1 MDSNTLISQT
11 LSTLKCVTTERVR
24 FKLPLTAKEV
34 EAVMVQA
41 YNNIVTQRGGTPTD
55 EASTKANIQSIARWL
70 TDAKLRPSLLL
81 RGGVGNGKTTT
92 AKSIVATFEALRLL
106 AVQKLRNDRW
116 QMTAEQDAVYTAL
129 SKLPALRIVS
139 AVDAVALAKDEDAF
153 KQMRN
158 SLILIIDDLGTEP
171 ATAKVYGTEQTPI
184 AEIINHRY
192 EVMLTTIITTNLNDD
207 AIAKRYGERTIDRLR
222 EMCERLTFTGAS
234 YRTKR

>member
-1 MDSNTLISQT
+1 MNAS
-11 LSTLKCVTTERVR
+11 
-24 FKLPLTAKEV
+24 EV
-34 EAVMVQA
+34 EAVMTQA
-41 YNNIVTQRGGTPTD
+41 YANIVTQRGGTIETMD
-55 EASTKANIQSIARWL
+55 ASTKANIQQVSRWL
-70 TDAKLRPSLLL
+70 TNARLRPSLII
-81 RGGVGNGKTTT
+81 RGCVGNGKTTT
-92 AKSIVATFEALRLL
+92 AKSIVATFDALRLS

-184 AEIINHRY
+184 VEIINHRY
-192 EVMLTTIITTNLNDD
+192 EAMLTTIITTNLNDD

-222 EMCERLTFTGAS
+222 EMCERLTFTGTS

>member
-1 MDSNTLISQT
+1 M
-11 LSTLKCVTTERVR
+11 TTERVR
-24 FKLPLTAKEV
+24 FKLPLTAQEV
-34 EAVMVQA
+34 EAVMLEA

-55 EASTKANIQSIARWL
+55 EASTRANIASIARWL
-70 TDAKLRPSLLL
+70 TDVKLRPSLLL

-139 AVDAVALAKDEDAF
+139 AVDAVALAKDEESF
-153 KQMRN
+153 RQMRN

-234 YRTKR
+234 YRAKR

>member
-1 MDSNTLISQT
+1 M
-11 LSTLKCVTTERVR
+11 TTERAR
-24 FKLPLTAKEV
+24 FKLPLTAQEV
-34 EAVMVQA
+34 EAVMLEA

-55 EASTKANIQSIARWL
+55 EASTRANIGSVARWL
-70 TDAKLRPSLLL
+70 TDVKLRPSLLL

-92 AKSIVATFEALRLL
+92 VKSIVATFEALKLL
-106 AVQKLRNDRW
+106 AAQKLSNDSW
-116 QMTAEQDAVYTAL
+116 QMAAEQYAVYTAL
-129 SKLPALRIVS
+129 SKLPSLRIAS
-139 AVDAVALAKDEDAF
+139 AVDVVALAKDEDSF
-153 KQMRN
+153 RQMRN

-184 AEIINHRY
+184 AEVINHRY
-192 EVMLTTIITTNLNDD
+192 EAMLTTIITTNLNDD

>member
-1 MDSNTLISQT
+1 M
-11 LSTLKCVTTERVR
+11 TTERVR
-24 FKLPLTAKEV
+24 FKLPLTAQEV
-34 EAVMVQA
+34 EAVMLEA

-55 EASTKANIQSIARWL
+55 EASTKANIASIARWL

-129 SKLPALRIVS
+129 SKLPTLRIVS

-158 SLILIIDDLGTEP
+158 SLVLIIDDLGTEP

-192 EVMLTTIITTNLNDD
+192 EAMLTTIITTNLNDD

>member
-1 MDSNTLISQT
+1 MDNSTLISQT
-11 LSTLKCVTTERVR
+11 LSTLKCVTTERAR
-24 FKLPLTAKEV
+24 FKLPLTAQEV
-34 EAVMVQA
+34 EAVMLEA

-55 EASTKANIQSIARWL
+55 EASTRANIGSVARWL
-70 TDAKLRPSLLL
+70 TDVKLRPSLLL

-92 AKSIVATFEALRLL
+92 VKSIVATFEALKLL
-106 AVQKLRNDRW
+106 AAQKLSNDRW
-116 QMTAEQDAVYTAL
+116 QMAAEQDAVYTAL
-129 SKLPALRIVS
+129 SKLPSLRIAS
-139 AVDAVALAKDEDAF
+139 AVDVVALAKDEDSF
-153 KQMRN
+153 RQMRN

-184 AEIINHRY
+184 AEVINHRY
-192 EVMLTTIITTNLNDD
+192 EAMLTTIITTNLNDD

>member
-1 MDSNTLISQT
+1 ML
-11 LSTLKCVTTERVR
+11 E
-24 FKLPLTAKEV
+24 
-34 EAVMVQA
+34 A
-41 YNNIVTQRGGTPTD
+41 YNNIVIQRGGTPTD

-70 TDAKLRPSLLL
+70 TDVKLRPSLLM

-92 AKSIVATFEALRLL
+92 AKSIVATFEALKLL

-116 QMTAEQDAVYTAL
+116 QMNTEQDAVYTAL
-129 SKLPALRIVS
+129 SRLPALRIVS
-139 AVDAVALAKDEDAF
+139 AVDAVALAKEEDSF
-153 KQMRN
+153 RQMRKE
-158 SLILIIDDLGTEP
+158 LVLIIDDLGTEP

-192 EVMLTTIITTNLNDD
+192 EAMLTTIITTNLNDD

>member
-1 MDSNTLISQT
+1 MDNSTLISQT
-11 LSTLKCVTTERVR
+11 LSTLKCVTTERAR
-24 FKLPLTAKEV
+24 FKLPLTAQEV
-34 EAVMVQA
+34 EAVMLEA

-55 EASTKANIQSIARWL
+55 EASTRANIGSVARWL
-70 TDAKLRPSLLL
+70 TDVKLRPSLLL

-92 AKSIVATFEALRLL
+92 VKSIVATFEALKLL
-106 AVQKLRNDRW
+106 AAQKLSNDSW
-116 QMTAEQDAVYTAL
+116 QMAAEQYAVYTAL
-129 SKLPALRIVS
+129 SKLPSLRIAS
-139 AVDAVALAKDEDAF
+139 AVDVVALAKDEDGF
-153 KQMRN
+153 RQMRN

-184 AEIINHRY
+184 AEVINHRY
-192 EVMLTTIITTNLNDD
+192 EAMLTTIITTNLNDD

>member
-1 MDSNTLISQT
+1 ML
-11 LSTLKCVTTERVR
+11 E
-24 FKLPLTAKEV
+24 
-34 EAVMVQA
+34 A

-55 EASTKANIQSIARWL
+55 EASTRANIGSIARWL
-70 TDAKLRPSLLL
+70 TDVKLRPSLLL

-116 QMTAEQDAVYTAL
+116 QMAAEQDAVYTAL
-129 SKLPALRIVS
+129 SRLPTLRIVS
-139 AVDAVALAKDEDAF
+139 AVDAVALAKDEYAF

-158 SLILIIDDLGTEP
+158 SLVLIIDDLGTEP

-184 AEIINHRY
+184 AEVINHRY
-192 EVMLTTIITTNLNDD
+192 EAMLTTIITTNLNDD
-207 AIAKRYGERTIDRLR
+207 AIAKQYGERTIDRLR

>member
-24 FKLPLTAKEV
+24 FKLPLTAQEV
-34 EAVMVQA
+34 EVVMLEA

-55 EASTKANIQSIARWL
+55 EASTKANIASIARWL
-70 TDAKLRPSLLL
+70 TDVKLRPSLLL

-106 AVQKLRNDRW
+106 AVQKLRSDRW

-184 AEIINHRY
+184 AEVINHRY
-192 EVMLTTIITTNLNDD
+192 EAMLTTIITTNLNDD

>member
-1 MDSNTLISQT
+1 M
-11 LSTLKCVTTERVR
+11 TTERAR
-24 FKLPLTAKEV
+24 FKLPLTASEV
-34 EAVMVQA
+34 EAVMLEA

-55 EASTKANIQSIARWL
+55 EASTRANIGSIARWL
-70 TDAKLRPSLLL
+70 TDVKLRPSLLL

-116 QMTAEQDAVYTAL
+116 QMAAEQDAVYTAL
-129 SKLPALRIVS
+129 SRLPTLRIVS
-139 AVDAVALAKDEDAF
+139 AVDAVALAKDEYAF

-158 SLILIIDDLGTEP
+158 SLVLIIDDLGTEP

-184 AEIINHRY
+184 AEVINHRY
-192 EVMLTTIITTNLNDD
+192 EAMLTTIITTNLNDD
-207 AIAKRYGERTIDRLR
+207 AIAKQYGERTIDRLR